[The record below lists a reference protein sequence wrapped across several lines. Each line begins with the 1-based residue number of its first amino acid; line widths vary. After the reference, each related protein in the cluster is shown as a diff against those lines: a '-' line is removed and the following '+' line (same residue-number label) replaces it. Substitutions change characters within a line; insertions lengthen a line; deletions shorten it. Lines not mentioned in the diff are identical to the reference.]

1 MLNEKK
7 IYFAG
12 EDESVVIPSKRKE
25 DGAYD
30 VYANFDTDIFFI
42 EPFETVKIPTKLHSA
57 FSSKYRVVLCERGST
72 GTKGIAQR
80 AGLIDSGYRGEWLV
94 PITNLNIRPLIIAK
108 KHIAKED
115 LIQICKD
122 YGYSLEPIIYPYEK
136 AIAQAKLEEVP
147 DVEVEKMDLEK
158 LIGIPSERGIGKLGS
173 SGK

>member
-12 EDESVVIPSKRKE
+12 EDESVIIPSKRKE

-30 VYANFDTDIFFI
+30 IYANFDTDIFFI

-57 FSSKYRVVLCERGST
+57 FSSKYRIVLCERGST

-94 PITNLNIRPLIIAK
+94 PITNINIRPLIIAK
-108 KHIAKED
+108 KHISKED
-115 LIQICKD
+115 LVQICKD
-122 YGYSLEPIIYPYEK
+122 YGYPLEPIIYPYEK
-136 AIAQAKLEEVP
+136 AITQAKLEEVP
-147 DVEVEKMDLEK
+147 DVEVETMNLEDLMN
-158 LIGIPSERGIGKLGS
+158 IPSERGTGRLGS